1 MFGNIDYNKC
11 TIVSYGASD
20 ATTQAQTGL
29 HSVDLILV
37 PGQNCA
43 SSETLGSNVL
53 CFQNT
58 SGDDLICSGDAGAPV
73 YCKAISNGE
82 DILIGVAGTVSTC
95 GGDGGS
101 VPVIPVAN

>member
-1 MFGNIDYNKC
+1 MVYNFFYVNVENQKRGKA
-11 TIVSYGASD
+11 IKRISHEF
-20 ATTQAQTGL
+20 L
-29 HSVDLILV
+29 SVFFFLL
-37 PGQNCA
+37 PQ
-43 SSETLGSNVL
+43 
-53 CFQNT
+53 
-58 SGDDLICSGDAGAPV
+58 GDAGAPV